1 MVRCIGAEFKKYC
14 YLPYMLTGVLGIV
27 FLGFVNTVY
36 DSEGMQVPVFILM
49 LRYLEGKVFGDISMC
64 GWVLWGNVIS
74 GWLAVFAPLLLTFS
88 YIAVLSGERQD
99 GLTQFELIRFGNL
112 KYSITKVASGAL
124 FAGMVFV
131 LAYIVLGLL
140 FAVAFPPL
148 SDFSR
153 EEQEIFW
160 GGYPAVYV
168 LKKLA
173 GGFVY
178 GTFSGMFGI
187 GVAVWFRD
195 KYMLICLPF
204 LLNYVYQ
211 QILLK
216 AATARYASGA
226 ESAEWLEAF
235 LPYRVADISMSRYWI
250 VPMAVMIFVYAVIIV
265 SFCLNIKRGNRGV

>member
-36 DSEGMQVPVFILM
+36 DSDGMQVPVFVLM
-49 LRYLEGKVFGDISMC
+49 LRFLKEEPVRDISMC
-64 GWVLWGNVIS
+64 GFILWGNAIS

-88 YIAVLSGERQD
+88 YIAVLSGERQN

-112 KYSITKVASGAL
+112 KYSMTKVVSGAL
-124 FAGMVFV
+124 FAGTVFV
-131 LAYIVLGLL
+131 VGYIMLGLL
-140 FAVAFPPL
+140 FAAVFPSL
-148 SDFSR
+148 SDFPVG
-153 EEQEIFW
+153 EQEIFI
-160 GGYPAVYV
+160 GGSPVVYV

-173 GGFVY
+173 GGFFY
-178 GTFSGMFGI
+178 GMFSGMFGI

-211 QILLK
+211 QILQK
-216 AATARYASGA
+216 AVLVRYASGA
-226 ESAEWLEAF
+226 ESAAWLEAF
-235 LPYRVADISMSRYWI
+235 LPYRIADISISRYWI
-250 VPMAVMIFVYAVIIV
+250 VPIAVMLVVYAGIAF
-265 SFCLNIKRGNRGV
+265 SFYLNADR